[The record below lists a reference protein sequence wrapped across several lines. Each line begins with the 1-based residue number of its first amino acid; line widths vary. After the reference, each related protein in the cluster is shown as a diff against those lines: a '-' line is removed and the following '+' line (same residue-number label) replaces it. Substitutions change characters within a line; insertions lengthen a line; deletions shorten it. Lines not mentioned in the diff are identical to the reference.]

1 MLFGKPLDVRAE
13 QWRVFLEMAV
23 EPVKD
28 KPLFLSGG
36 MDSVTIAAAAVALGG
51 SPPCYTFRLAGG
63 RLPDFK
69 NAERVAGELGL
80 TFNEIVIP
88 RDVETAVEDIRR
100 VGRLLPSRDWVKKTV
115 IQCGIPFLYLADAV
129 RKDGFDLAAT
139 GLGDICADGRNVNI
153 LWRTE
158 GERAARK
165 YRIKQSDSL
174 LIGSG
179 SGSMSVVLCAAAGG
193 VAILDIYR
201 IEPLRSFGLTIDFA
215 EMNRPRQKGIA
226 LRSYP
231 EFFNRGFWRRNEPL
245 QIGSKFREFH
255 DVALINDETVNTFGV
270 KESAALYRRLLPAGT
285 FGVERAHALEFWQAV
300 KSEFRENHPREW

>member
-100 VGRLLPSRDWVKKTV
+100 VGWLLPSRDWVKKTV

-129 RKDGFDLAAT
+129 RKDGFDSAITGMAAICSHLGEGMWRNESELAK
-139 GLGDICADGRNVNI
+139 L
-153 LWRTE
+153 
-158 GERAARK
+158 K
-165 YRIKQSDSL
+165 YRTKQFFDVYANTADAA
-174 LIGSG
+174 I
-179 SGSMSVVLCAAAGG
+179 VLCSAAGG
-193 VAILDIYR
+193 IALFDIYR

-231 EFFNRGFWRRNEPL
+231 EFFNRGFWRENESL
-245 QIGSKFREFH
+245 QIGSGLREFH
-255 DVALINDETVNTFGV
+255 DVALINDEAVNTFGV
-270 KESAALYRRLLPAGT
+270 KESAALYRRLMPAGT